1 MERLTLEQLARLVD
15 EAPTDRER
23 EILSRNPALQAELEA
38 LREQSRALRN
48 LPSVLPPHGDW
59 AELEARLVDERL
71 IRPGATRSEGRRWWL
86 QAAAGLVLFLGGTAT
101 GQAFGG
107 PGTPA
112 VPGAGGGD
120 MAFTSVE
127 EAAQAVEAAERRYL
141 AAVSG
146 YQQVAEQQDGARPTR
161 DPASRFAALEAL
173 LAASQ
178 AAVRESPADP
188 FFNGVLVNTLMERQQ
203 TLRQISGDNWY

>member
-23 EILSRNPALQAELEA
+23 EILSRNPALRAELEA
-38 LREQSRALRN
+38 LREQSRTLRD
-48 LPSVLPPHGDW
+48 LPSVLPPPGDW
-59 AELEARLVDERL
+59 EELEARLLEEEL
-71 IRPGATRSEGRRWWL
+71 IRPGGTRSGSRRRWL
-86 QAAAGLVLFLGGTAT
+86 QAAAGLVLFLCGTAT
-101 GQAFGG
+101 GQAFVG
-107 PGTPA
+107 PTA
-112 VPGAGGGD
+112 AARPGDAD
-120 MAFTSVE
+120 VSFASVE
-127 EAAQAVEAAERRYL
+127 EAARAVEAAERRYL

-146 YQQVAEQQDGARPTR
+146 YQQVAERQDGTQPTR